1 VSLRLRL
8 LAATSLVAL
17 VALVGA
23 DIGTYHALRS
33 FLVRRIDVSLNAA
46 HGQIERR
53 LSTSG
58 SSEQA
63 ALQGAA
69 PGMFVELRD
78 PEGHTIGAP
87 LPSSRFGGATSAPEL
102 PTLITGLEPVP
113 GRGGQP
119 TVGFTAKSTQPDG
132 TEFHV
137 RAWSLANGDQLVLA
151 LPLEETA
158 ATLHHLLLV
167 EAAVAAAALVAAVGL
182 GLVAVRI
189 GLRPLTKIESTA
201 NDIAD
206 GDLDRR
212 VPGSSASTEVG
223 NLARALNTMLDQI
236 QGAFVAR
243 DATEAELR
251 TSESRLRQFVAD
263 ASHELRTPVAAVSA
277 YAELF
282 DLGARDHPED
292 LERVMSGIRKET
304 ARMTDLVDELLLLAR
319 LDESRDLAREP
330 VELVSLAADAISA
343 AAAIDSEWSTR
354 LEADG
359 AVEVQGDAG
368 RLRQALD
375 NLLTNVRAHTP
386 PSTRTTVTVARRD
399 ESAVL
404 RVADTGPGFDAAD
417 APRLFERFYR
427 ADPSRS
433 RDRGGSGLGLAIVAA
448 IVHAH
453 DGEVSAEPNPRGG
466 AVFTIT
472 LPLAATPAP
481 PPLSSPTDPAGER

>member
-1 VSLRLRL
+1 
-8 LAATSLVAL
+8 
-17 VALVGA
+17 
-23 DIGTYHALRS
+23 
-33 FLVRRIDVSLNAA
+33 
-46 HGQIERR
+46 
-53 LSTSG
+53 
-58 SSEQA
+58 
-63 ALQGAA
+63 
-69 PGMFVELRD
+69 
-78 PEGHTIGAP
+78 
-87 LPSSRFGGATSAPEL
+87 
-102 PTLITGLEPVP
+102 
-113 GRGGQP
+113 
-119 TVGFTAKSTQPDG
+119 
-132 TEFHV
+132 
-137 RAWSLANGDQLVLA
+137 
-151 LPLEETA
+151 
-158 ATLHHLLLV
+158 
-167 EAAVAAAALVAAVGL
+167 
-182 GLVAVRI
+182 
-189 GLRPLTKIESTA
+189 
-201 NDIAD
+201 
-206 GDLDRR
+206 
-212 VPGSSASTEVG
+212 
-223 NLARALNTMLDQI
+223 
-236 QGAFVAR
+236 VAR

-330 VELVSLAADAISA
+330 VELVALAADAISA
-343 AAAIDSEWSTR
+343 AAAIDSEWPTR